1 MTILNLF
8 NHVSKTNYIK
18 LCNVSIKMIHKN
30 SINYYRVEVGEYL
43 DGVRGEPNYF
53 KKLMNPIIFKYYNN
67 KMRVIK

>member
-1 MTILNLF
+1 
-8 NHVSKTNYIK
+8 
-18 LCNVSIKMIHKN
+18 MIHKN